1 MEKQAIENILVEYH
15 DIFARHRMDIGM
27 NTEFKVKLTPKD
39 DKAVNSQSLPMA
51 IHLKEDLIVELAL
64 MHKYGIITVLP
75 FSKYASPI
83 FAQRK
88 PNGKLRLLVDL
99 RKINSLIA
107 DDYSNNNHP
116 VSTLSDA
123 AQHLAGKSLF
133 CKLDCSQ
140 AYQCLQMADQRSVE
154 MLAFNFASRTFA
166 YKRLAQGLSRSVS
179 AFSSFMREYLDLV
192 VKADQCAQYVDD
204 IGIAANNATDLTRNI
219 RAVFKCIRQAGLKL
233 AIEKCHFGVRQVE
246 FLGRSISPEG
256 ISPQARKIQKFL
268 AKLRFPKSKKSL
280 QRYLGFVN
288 YYRNYIPRMA
298 EKLNPFYKLL
308 KTEVPI
314 NITSDLKET
323 FESVNTALSNACE
336 LALKQ
341 PIPGKQLVLMT
352 DASFRSAGYALMI
365 EDNPD
370 QKIQSKRKTYAP
382 VAFGSKIFSP
392 AQLKMSIY
400 SKEFLAMYMA
410 FLEFAHILWEATK
423 PTIVLTDNKSVT
435 RFFQTK
441 AIPPALWNACDY
453 VLQFNFK
460 IAHIVG
466 SVNTAADFLS
476 RLELKVTEKIC
487 LKIRE
492 DIQTTPIEVTTSS
505 SDVADEEH
513 IFFTHAD
520 DAKESEEQTLERK
533 EQSRQNAKQWAANEK
548 LPALKMSVK
557 EFTEIDGNTTS
568 YSMSS
573 IKATARIRVEQD
585 VDLVLKNLKLK
596 ILGLPFDE
604 VLIMTDSRYK
614 HYKTNEDRIILKDG
628 LLYRK
633 YFGETGSVKY
643 YQILIPKQLVK
654 EVLRSLHGEFGKH
667 PGISKTII
675 ACKEKYYF
683 PKMAQLIRE
692 WVISCEQ
699 CIRESRIDP
708 SLTRP
713 PLQNPNEHITAPEG
727 AIQIDLVPELP
738 PSGGY
743 ENIVTAMD
751 VFSRYLFAYPTANQ
765 DAKTIANVLIN
776 IMTKH
781 AYLTTTLISDK
792 GTAFTSHVIKE
803 VAGVL
808 GVTLKH
814 ATTKHAQTIGLLERS
829 HASIKKALKI
839 ETGERR
845 SLRHKYINIAVLNY
859 KTSYHTGISCEPSRV
874 FHGRIPY
881 NILDLKLGIRPQQQ
895 PIPTSQIA
903 QDVLE
908 QTQMIYQDVRK
919 NTMQAYIKY
928 KAYYDKK
935 ANASKLK
942 EADYVYILQP
952 KADHQGSKI
961 PFTEFRWMGPYI
973 VEKALPNN
981 NYLVRKIGTDK
992 TQVLHR
998 MRMRQFTPHQLP
1010 TDIRVNP
1017 HEYKPDPE
1025 VSINH
1030 DDLYARA
1037 WEYHYE
1043 QPIFDAQND
1052 NSVSANQPE
1061 APIQTDLSRGKMRN
1075 TRGTTHECPP
1085 EISPLIDETSDVE
1098 DTCTYAEP
1106 DVGTSSDQQGNSPRN
1121 PRSSKY
1127 NLRHNPRPNCNDDY
1141 RY

>member
-1 MEKQAIENILVEYH
+1 
-15 DIFARHRMDIGM
+15 MDIGM

-39 DKAVNSQSLPMA
+39 DKAVYSQSLPMP

-99 RKINSLIA
+99 GKINSLIA
-107 DDYSNNNHP
+107 DDYTNNNHP

-133 CKLDCSQ
+133 CKLDCFQ
-140 AYQCLQMADQRSVE
+140 AYHCLQMADQRSVE

-179 AFSSFMREYLDLV
+179 AFSSFMREYLDPV
-192 VKADQCAQYVDD
+192 VRADQCAQYVDD

-233 AIEKCHFGVRQVE
+233 TIEKCHFGVRQVE
-246 FLGRSISPEG
+246 FLGRTISPEG
-256 ISPQARKIQKFL
+256 ISPQARKIQNFL
-268 AKLRFPKSKKSL
+268 AKLRFPKSKKAL

-288 YYRNYIPRMA
+288 YYRIYIPRMA

-314 NITSDLKET
+314 NITSELKET
-323 FESVNTALSNACE
+323 FDSVNIALSDACE

-392 AQLKMSIY
+392 AQLKMSIN
-400 SKEFLAMYMA
+400 SKKILALYMA

-460 IAHIVG
+460 IAHIAG

-476 RLELKVTEKIC
+476 RLELKVTEKIR

-505 SDVADEEH
+505 SDVADEEQ
-513 IFFTHAD
+513 IFFTSAD
-520 DAKESEEQTLERK
+520 DATESEEQTLERK
-533 EQSRQNAKQWAANEK
+533 EQSRQNAKQWAANKE
-548 LPALKMSVK
+548 LLALKTSVK
-557 EFTEIDGNTTS
+557 EFTKIDGNTTS
-568 YSMSS
+568 YSMNG
-573 IKATARIRVEQD
+573 IKANARIRVEQD

-596 ILGLPFDE
+596 ILRQPFDE
-604 VLIMTDSRYK
+604 VLLMTDSRYK
-614 HYKTNEDRIILKDG
+614 NYKANEDRIIPKDG

-667 PGISKTII
+667 PGIFKTII
-675 ACKEKYYF
+675 ACREKYYF

-713 PLQNPNEHITAPEG
+713 PLQNPNEHITAPED

-751 VFSRYLFAYPTANQ
+751 VFSRYLFAYPTTNQ
-765 DAKTIANVLIN
+765 DAKTIAKVLIN

-781 AYLTTTLISDK
+781 AYLPTTLISDK

-814 ATTKHAQTIGLLERS
+814 ATTKHAQTIGLLE
-829 HASIKKALKI
+829 
-839 ETGERR
+839 
-845 SLRHKYINIAVLNY
+845 
-859 KTSYHTGISCEPSRV
+859 
-874 FHGRIPY
+874 
-881 NILDLKLGIRPQQQ
+881 
-895 PIPTSQIA
+895 
-903 QDVLE
+903 
-908 QTQMIYQDVRK
+908 
-919 NTMQAYIKY
+919 
-928 KAYYDKK
+928 
-935 ANASKLK
+935 
-942 EADYVYILQP
+942 
-952 KADHQGSKI
+952 
-961 PFTEFRWMGPYI
+961 
-973 VEKALPNN
+973 
-981 NYLVRKIGTDK
+981 
-992 TQVLHR
+992 
-998 MRMRQFTPHQLP
+998 
-1010 TDIRVNP
+1010 
-1017 HEYKPDPE
+1017 
-1025 VSINH
+1025 
-1030 DDLYARA
+1030 
-1037 WEYHYE
+1037 
-1043 QPIFDAQND
+1043 
-1052 NSVSANQPE
+1052 
-1061 APIQTDLSRGKMRN
+1061 
-1075 TRGTTHECPP
+1075 
-1085 EISPLIDETSDVE
+1085 
-1098 DTCTYAEP
+1098 
-1106 DVGTSSDQQGNSPRN
+1106 
-1121 PRSSKY
+1121 
-1127 NLRHNPRPNCNDDY
+1127 
-1141 RY
+1141 